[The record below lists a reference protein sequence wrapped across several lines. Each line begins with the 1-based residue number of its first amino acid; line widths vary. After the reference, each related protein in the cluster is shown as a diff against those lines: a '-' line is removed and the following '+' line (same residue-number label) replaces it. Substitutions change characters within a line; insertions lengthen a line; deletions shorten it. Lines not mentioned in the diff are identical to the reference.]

1 MSACLSNFA
10 APADSNS
17 ASNEDAQQRIN
28 REATT
33 VSGRLCIEATAVS
46 RLGICSSKC
55 HILLGDTRAGSLSD
69 NSSWPQRSD
78 SRVLT
83 ANLCSNRARPATLR
97 YASVSRPLSGRHV
110 SPRYTP
116 HDTSSGS
123 VISGNNCVRPKKIS
137 RPLELRPI
145 AQWPEVRGQE
155 VIHGRQKRRLFSA
168 WSRPSRFNEDT
179 PQS

>member
-1 MSACLSNFA
+1 M
-10 APADSNS
+10 
-17 ASNEDAQQRIN
+17 Q
-28 REATT
+28 ATKT
-33 VSGRLCIEATAVS
+33 LGGELTEKRLTLSGRLCVEATDVS

-55 HILLGDTRAGSLSD
+55 HILLGDTRAGSLSA
-69 NSSWPQRSD
+69 NSSRPQLSD
-78 SRVLT
+78 RRVLT

-123 VISGNNCVRPKKIS
+123 VISGNDCARPKKIS
-137 RPLELRPI
+137 RPPQLRPI
-145 AQWPEVRGQE
+145 AQSPEVRGQE